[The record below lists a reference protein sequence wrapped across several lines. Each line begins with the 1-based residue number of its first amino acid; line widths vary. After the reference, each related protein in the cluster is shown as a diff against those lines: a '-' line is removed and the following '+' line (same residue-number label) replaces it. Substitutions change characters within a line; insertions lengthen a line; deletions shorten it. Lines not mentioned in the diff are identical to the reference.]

1 MPTPEKPILD
11 KPEEKKE
18 KIEQK
23 EPPVERKLYRTA
35 RGEVMTEKEKKDWQ
49 KRSWDEI
56 K

>member
-11 KPEEKKE
+11 KPDEEEKE
-18 KIEQK
+18 TEQK
-23 EPPVERKLYRTA
+23 EPPTERKLYTTG
-35 RGEVMTEKEKKDWQ
+35 RGEVMSEREKKDWQ